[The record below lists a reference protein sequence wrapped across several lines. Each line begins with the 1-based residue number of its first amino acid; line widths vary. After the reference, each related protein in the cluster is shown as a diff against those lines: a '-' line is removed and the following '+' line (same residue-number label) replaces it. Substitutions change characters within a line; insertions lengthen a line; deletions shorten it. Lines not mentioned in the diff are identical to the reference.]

1 MKQWNRNSNRV
12 FVLTTHRQKGGSM
25 RLTMKENERRGG
37 NTDSLICQSIKQ
49 IFLDHPLLKGA
60 VASTSVRM
68 VSRACSCLIGV
79 KF

>member
-1 MKQWNRNSNRV
+1 
-12 FVLTTHRQKGGSM
+12 M

-37 NTDSLICQSIKQ
+37 DTDSLIYQSIKQ